1 MPASAA
7 LQLGPGLF
15 IGLVSNSLPAYFVG
29 RCQLQISTYLSYAAG
44 GCELG
49 MRNID
54 SFEQLLHKIDQ
65 EQLYR
70 TREVAALLQCSV
82 RYVQLLVEL
91 GRLEALRVGRMIR
104 IPGQELVMFIHKYKD
119 WESRN

>member
-1 MPASAA
+1 ME
-7 LQLGPGLF
+7 QTDG
-15 IGLVSNSLPAYFVG
+15 
-29 RCQLQISTYLSYAAG
+29 
-44 GCELG
+44 
-49 MRNID
+49 
-54 SFEQLLHKIDQ
+54 FEQLLHKIDS

-91 GRLEALRVGRMIR
+91 GRLDALRVGRLIR
-104 IPGQELVMFIHKYKD
+104 IPGQELVLFIKKYKE

>member
-1 MPASAA
+1 M
-7 LQLGPGLF
+7 G
-15 IGLVSNSLPAYFVG
+15 
-29 RCQLQISTYLSYAAG
+29 
-44 GCELG
+44 
-49 MRNID
+49 NID

-65 EQLYR
+65 DQLYR

-82 RYVQLLVEL
+82 RYVQLFVEL

-104 IPGQELVMFIHKYKD
+104 IPGQELVMFIQKYKD